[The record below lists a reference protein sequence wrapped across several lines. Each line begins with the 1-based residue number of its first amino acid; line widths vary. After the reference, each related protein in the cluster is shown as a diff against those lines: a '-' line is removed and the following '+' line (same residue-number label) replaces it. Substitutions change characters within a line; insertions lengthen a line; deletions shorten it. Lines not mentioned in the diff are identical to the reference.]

1 VAHSKSQPGNLLR
14 TELSENV
21 PDAAVASASAV
32 RAQADSTR
40 GKVHIVID
48 DEKICLWIEF
58 GPMLENGEQ
67 CRPGA
72 IHEGLGLNEHAVLAL
87 DINPGD
93 PRIER
98 AVGTP
103 FAAKPIRESFD
114 DAEAD
119 VVTRR
124 RVFRT
129 RVAKPDNK
137 SSRPPR

>member
-1 VAHSKSQPGNLLR
+1 MFESGQ
-14 TELSENV
+14 
-21 PDAAVASASAV
+21 
-32 RAQADSTR
+32 
-40 GKVHIVID
+40 
-48 DEKICLWIEF
+48 
-58 GPMLENGEQ
+58 Q
-67 CRPGA
+67 CHPGA
-72 IHEGLGLNEHAVLAL
+72 IHEGLGLNEHTVLAL
-87 DINPGD
+87 DINPGN

-98 AVGTP
+98 TVGAP
-103 FAAKPIRESFD
+103 FAAKPTRESFD